1 MLAAGI
7 DSHITFPLPIFVII
21 FRVRSFGSVDSK
33 CLLSGAARISVTGEG
48 KDKWREKK
56 NSREDWK
63 KEKREEGKLIYQMS
77 RLTRPVARIFCA
89 GCVP

>member
-1 MLAAGI
+1 MWIPSVSYPAQLAFQSLEKGKI
-7 DSHITFPLPIFVII
+7 N
-21 FRVRSFGSVDSK
+21 
-33 CLLSGAARISVTGEG
+33 GE
-48 KDKWREKK
+48 KKK

-63 KEKREEGKLIYQMS
+63 KEKREEGKLIAQMS